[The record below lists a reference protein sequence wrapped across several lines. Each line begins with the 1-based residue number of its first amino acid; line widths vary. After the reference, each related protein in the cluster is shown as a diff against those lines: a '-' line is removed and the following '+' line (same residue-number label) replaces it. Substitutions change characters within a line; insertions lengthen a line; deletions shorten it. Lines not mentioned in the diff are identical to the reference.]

1 MIKYK
6 LICKN
11 INFNSLGDKVVFF
24 EWANKID
31 CIDKILELPDEL
43 CFFVKDVMDKDDL
56 KELLILFYRYN
67 LDVSLLSQFFTK
79 KGAQLLLEDP
89 DKFCE
94 QVIGWHTK
102 VWKKQ
107 LEERAGKHLVCE
119 ELMFGSYN
127 DADAFFEWIQ
137 KTDCI
142 EKFEGANIYLY
153 LYLKD
158 RELTYDDIRELAALF
173 SRYKIDMKQLAK
185 FVNKENQDA
194 IELWKKEIFSS

>member
-1 MIKYK
+1 MHKNNY
-6 LICKN
+6 LTCKN
-11 INFNSLGDKVVFF
+11 IKFYSRK
-24 EWANKID
+24 
-31 CIDKILELPDEL
+31 DE
-43 CFFVKDVMDKDDL
+43 
-56 KELLILFYRYN
+56 
-67 LDVSLLSQFFTK
+67 
-79 KGAQLLLEDP
+79 
-89 DKFCE
+89 
-94 QVIGWHTK
+94 
-102 VWKKQ
+102 
-107 LEERAGKHLVCE
+107 
-119 ELMFGSYN
+119 
-127 DADAFFEWIQ
+127 DAFFEWIQ